1 MRKFA
6 TSGAKVH
13 YLRSMSEDL
22 QIEFQKWEGTGNT
35 FVVFD
40 GEKYKAAELFE
51 LPSAIV
57 QGICSREN
65 TDGLIV
71 LGKSEEE
78 GVDMVCD
85 FRNPD
90 GTRSFCGNG
99 TRAAY
104 AYARREGWVGETAVF
119 SACDGLHSVRWTAEY
134 DVPSVEFR
142 SIKHP
147 VEIQGGWFV
156 DTGSPHHLILLGDED
171 DISQFDIVSKG
182 AEIRYSDE
190 YKPHGT
196 NVSAMC
202 QVSDAVISLRTYE
215 KGVEAET
222 KACGTGA
229 VAAALTDF
237 KIRGG
242 EAMRVVNMP
251 GGRLYVDFK
260 VEDEGFPV
268 IWLSGAASE
277 MRRGM
282 TLLSKSLMWC
292 VLVLGSFLFSTDY
305 AIAQTQWYD
314 HLSPETEVSIL
325 TATPGEDT
333 YSMFGHTA
341 IRIYDPS
348 QVPVTDWVFNYG
360 TFSFSEGF
368 YLKFMKGQLDY
379 KLTAEMFSDFQQ
391 AYSYTGRGLY
401 GQKLLLSP
409 PQIVQVAKYLSWNLK
424 PENSVYSY
432 EFFRDNCS
440 SRIITVLE
448 ESLGEEFQTNCES
461 DGRSFRDGLR
471 PFIENSPWTELGMD
485 FILGPSADKI
495 MVGCDEAFIPN
506 DLSLALDLMTV
517 SGETL
522 TAPGEWEDILL
533 LQYEQKHSIPLPL
546 ILFIV
551 LAAAIIIARLKAGD
565 EALVTRILRGVVLI
579 GATILGVLL
588 LLMWTFTDHT
598 DTWANLNLVWTIPA
612 IFALF
617 SKRFVIPEAI
627 IIGAFLL
634 LSPFIGLQFVSVTL
648 WVVALC
654 VFLTLTP
661 NLK

>member
-40 GEKYKAAELFE
+40 SEKYRSSKLFE
-51 LPSAIV
+51 LPDDIV

-104 AYARREGWVGETAVF
+104 AYARREGWVGDTAVF
-119 SACDGLHSVRWTAEY
+119 KACDGLHYVRWNLER
-134 DVPSVEFR
+134 DIPSVEFR
-142 SIKHP
+142 SVQQP
-147 VEIQGGWFV
+147 VEVKGGWFV
-156 DTGSPHHLILLGDED
+156 DTGSPHHLIVQQEGS
-171 DISQFDIVSKG
+171 DISQFDVVSKG
-182 AEIRYSDE
+182 AAIRYSDE

-196 NVSAMC
+196 NVSVMC
-202 QVSDAVISLRTYE
+202 QMPKGEISLRTYE
-215 KGVEAET
+215 RGVEAET

-237 KIRGG
+237 SIRGG
-242 EAMRVVNMP
+242 EAKRAVNMP

-260 VEDEGFPV
+260 IEDVEFSV
-268 IWLSGAASE
+268 IWLSGKASE

-282 TLLSKSLMWC
+282 TWLSKSLMWC
-292 VLVLGSFLFSTDY
+292 VLVLGSFLFSASD
-305 AIAQTQWYD
+305 ALAQTQWYD
-314 HLSPETEVSIL
+314 NLSPKTEVSIL

-348 QVPVTDWVFNYG
+348 QVPITDWVFNYG
-360 TFSFSEGF
+360 TFSFSESF
-368 YLKFMKGQLDY
+368 YLNFMKGKLDY
-379 KLTAEMFSDFQQ
+379 TLTAERFSDFQL
-391 AYSYTGRGLY
+391 AYSHSGRGLY
-401 GQKLLLSP
+401 SQKLLLSP
-409 PQIVQVAKYLSWNLK
+409 VQIVKVAEYLSWNLM
-424 PENSVYSY
+424 PANAVYSY

-448 ESLGEEFQTNCES
+448 ESLGEEFQTNCVA

-471 PFIENSPWTELGMD
+471 PFIDNSPWTELGMD
-485 FILGPSADKI
+485 FILGPSADAI

-506 DLSLALDLMTV
+506 DLSRALDLMTI
-517 SGETL
+517 SGEPL
-522 TAPGEWEDILL
+522 TEAGVREDILL
-533 LQYEQKHSIPLPL
+533 LQAQPVPRKPLPL
-546 ILFIV
+546 LLFIGLV
-551 LAAAIIIARLKAGD
+551 AAIIIARLNAGD
-565 EALVTRILRGVVLI
+565 AAVVTRILRGVVLI
-579 GATILGVLL
+579 GATLLGVLL
-588 LLMWTFTDHT
+588 LLMWSFTDHT

-612 IFALF
+612 FFALL

-661 NLK
+661 KLK